1 MVCHDRPVKRMAA
14 LAAVNLGAPAELLDG
29 FFFVRSGSETA
40 AIVVIPTLEVA
51 DTELSLS
58 VFLITGPLARF
69 LFFDCETHGD
79 LPRNRI
85 IEPSS
90 H

>member
-1 MVCHDRPVKRMAA
+1 MVCHDRPVERMAA

-29 FFFVRSGSETA
+29 FFFVRSGSEAA

-51 DTELSLS
+51 DTELSLG

-69 LFFDCETHGD
+69 LLFDCESHRD
-79 LPRNRI
+79 LLAARLRC
-85 IEPSS
+85 S
-90 H
+90 